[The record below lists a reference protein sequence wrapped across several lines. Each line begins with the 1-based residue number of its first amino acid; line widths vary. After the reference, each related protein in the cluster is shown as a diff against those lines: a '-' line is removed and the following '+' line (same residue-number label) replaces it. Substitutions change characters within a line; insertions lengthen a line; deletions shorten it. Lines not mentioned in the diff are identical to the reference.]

1 MVYMHIGALSYNTD
15 MPYMCPDCRIAREIF
30 VRLYICRKRVILRSI
45 DVSTTSELPISTG
58 ESAREA
64 VVCYMV
70 SCGSS
75 NGNGGY
81 RYCFL
86 WKSPVEAVV
95 DGGVSTATY
104 GEG

>member
-1 MVYMHIGALSYNTD
+1 
-15 MPYMCPDCRIAREIF
+15 
-30 VRLYICRKRVILRSI
+30 
-45 DVSTTSELPISTG
+45 
-58 ESAREA
+58 
-64 VVCYMV
+64 MV